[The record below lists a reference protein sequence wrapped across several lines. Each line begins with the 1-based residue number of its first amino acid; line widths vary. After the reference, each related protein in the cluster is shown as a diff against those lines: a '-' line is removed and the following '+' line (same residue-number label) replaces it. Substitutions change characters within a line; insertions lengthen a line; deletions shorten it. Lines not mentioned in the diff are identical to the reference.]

1 MSLKQNIYLAGTI
14 YNDSIH
20 ANWKNIFND
29 SIDKEFFS
37 TFDPAPDMEP
47 KSFDTVAR
55 DKQIIDRSQIIVA
68 YIAKI
73 TVGTTME
80 IFYAHTNGKIVYIID
95 ATEDN
100 RLQNDL
106 WLSAHCHRFFNHQNI
121 DSVVTDCAHYIN
133 EYMKKYI

>member
-1 MSLKQNIYLAGTI
+1 MSSKQNIYLAGTI
-14 YNDSIH
+14 YNNSVH
-20 ANWKNIFND
+20 ENWKTIFQNV
-29 SIDKEFFS
+29 IDKDFFT

-55 DKQIIDRSQIIVA
+55 DKQIIDRSQIVVA

-80 IFYAHTNGKIVYIID
+80 IFYAHSSGKIVYIID
-95 ATEDN
+95 GTEDN

-106 WLSAHCHRFFNHQNI
+106 WLSAHCHRFFNNQNI
-121 DSVVTDCAHYIN
+121 DKVVSDCGKYIN